1 MTDAG
6 WLLVVAAL
14 ALVGLLQWRFRRDAA
29 QDAAERWLLRHRYRL
44 RRLRPSVG
52 GGPHFPLRLSRDS
65 DAAFVY
71 RAEIEDGAMGG
82 TGVVWMRV
90 WVDWTGSVI
99 DDEPEVVWERFPR
112 WETPQESPT
121 RTYETAQLALLRR
134 VADGESVFRRSASGL
149 DASGEPFS
157 RVVDHLQA
165 LERRG
170 LVRLRLRPL
179 DPRRLDEGPELV
191 SDVVLTPEGAR
202 VVERQPGAAR
212 PA

>member
-1 MTDAG
+1 VTDAG

-71 RAEIEDGAMGG
+71 RAEIEDRAMGG
-82 TGVVWMRV
+82 TGVVWMRD

-134 VADGESVFRRSASGL
+134 VADGESVFRRSASSL